1 VGKLGRGLGLTAE
14 GGRCEKVVEIMPMPG
29 PFEAWFSFRLA
40 AETVERRLGVNS
52 GMAQKLLLEAIESG
66 VIRSQRDESEEEH
79 PLGPSV
85 WSADFEDWIEMKQK
99 PKQAS
104 PQQDLAREAINAIWP
119 DGNMPKITEMVK
131 PIADWVPE
139 HHKGRS
145 PPSRDSVRRAVAQI
159 RNARHASP
167 LAPDT

>member
-1 VGKLGRGLGLTAE
+1 
-14 GGRCEKVVEIMPMPG
+14 
-29 PFEAWFSFRLA
+29 
-40 AETVERRLGVNS
+40 
-52 GMAQKLLLEAIESG
+52 MAQKLLLEAIESG
-66 VIRSQRDESEEEH
+66 VIRSKGDESEEEVY

-85 WSADFEDWIEMKQK
+85 WSVDFEDWIEMKQK

-119 DGNMPKITEMVK
+119 DGNMPKITDMVK
-131 PIADWVPE
+131 PIADWVSE

-159 RNARHASP
+159 RNERPESP

>member
-1 VGKLGRGLGLTAE
+1 MSMSR
-14 GGRCEKVVEIMPMPG
+14 
-29 PFEAWFSFRLA
+29 PFEAWLGFRLA

-52 GMAQKLLLEAIESG
+52 GMAQKLLDEAIESG
-66 VIRSQRDESEEEH
+66 VIRWQRDESEGEEY

-85 WSADFEDWIEMKQK
+85 WSVDFEDWLEMKQK
-99 PKQAS
+99 PKK
-104 PQQDLAREAINAIWP
+104 PQQDLAREAINALWP
-119 DGNMPKITEMVK
+119 DGNMPKITEMVE
-131 PIADWVPE
+131 PVADWVLE

-167 LAPDT
+167 LAPDM

>member
-1 VGKLGRGLGLTAE
+1 
-14 GGRCEKVVEIMPMPG
+14 
-29 PFEAWFSFRLA
+29 
-40 AETVERRLGVNS
+40 
-52 GMAQKLLLEAIESG
+52 MAQKLLLEAIESG

-85 WSADFEDWIEMKQK
+85 WSVDFEDWIEMKQK
-99 PKQAS
+99 PKQAF

-119 DGNMPKITEMVK
+119 DGNMPKVTAMVK
-131 PIADWVPE
+131 PIADWVSE

-159 RNARHASP
+159 RNAQDASP